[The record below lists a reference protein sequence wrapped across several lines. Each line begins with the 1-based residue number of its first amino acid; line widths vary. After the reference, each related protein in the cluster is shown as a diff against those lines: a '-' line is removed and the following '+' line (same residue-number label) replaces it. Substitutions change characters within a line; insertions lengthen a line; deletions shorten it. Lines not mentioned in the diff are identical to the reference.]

1 MERSYKNFF
10 PFLFIYIP
18 LLFSLSSMKSSIIN
32 FITVATGTAKNIP
45 ITPKYAPPSVTANIT
60 SNWLISSESPTIL
73 GFIMF
78 ASICCN
84 IITVTAIINACC
96 TPPVNTVIKTAT
108 AMAIIAPK
116 YGMILNNPIKNPS
129 SIEYFTPIIESATDT
144 RIPIIMASMI

>member
-1 MERSYKNFF
+1 
-10 PFLFIYIP
+10 
-18 LLFSLSSMKSSIIN
+18 MKSTISNFSI
-32 FITVATGTAKNIP
+32 AMTGTDKNIP
-45 ITPKYAPPSVTANIT
+45 ITPKNSPPTVTANIT
-60 SNWLISSESPTIL
+60 SIGLILSPSPNIL
-73 GFIMF
+73 GFIML

-84 IITVTAIINACC
+84 IITVTAIIKACC

-144 RIPIIMASMI
+144 RIPIIIASII

>member
-1 MERSYKNFF
+1 
-10 PFLFIYIP
+10 
-18 LLFSLSSMKSSIIN
+18 MKSTISN
-32 FITVATGTAKNIP
+32 FITAITGTAKNIP
-45 ITPKYAPPSVTANIT
+45 ITPKNSPPTVTANIT
-60 SNWLISSESPTIL
+60 SIGLIFNPSPNIL
-73 GFIMF
+73 GFIIL

-84 IITVTAIINACC
+84 MITVTAIINACC

-144 RIPIIMASMI
+144 RIPIIIASII